1 MRHQRKVKKL
11 QRPAA
16 QRKALLSGLVADL
29 ITHKQIKTTLAKA
42 KAVRPFAEKMVTLGK
57 RGDIHSRR
65 LAVAFLRSKSVVTE
79 LFDVVAPL
87 AQNRVGGYTRIT
99 KLGQRLSDSAPVAFI
114 EWVDQPS
121 GSTTAAATIDDS
133 ANADADSPSPAAKKA
148 AKKAAAKKT
157 AKKATKK
164 TAKEAADNTDAP
176 E

>member
-16 QRKALLSGLVADL
+16 QRKALVSGLVADL

-57 RGDIHSRR
+57 RGDIHARR
-65 LAVAFLRSKSVVTE
+65 MAVAFLRSKSVVSE
-79 LFDVVAPL
+79 LFEVVAPL
-87 AQNRVGGYTRIT
+87 AKNRKGGYTRIT

-114 EWVDQPS
+114 EWVDQP
-121 GSTTAAATIDDS
+121 TAAPAAPATEK
-133 ANADADSPSPAAKKA
+133 PAEAEAEVKKPAAKKAPAKKA
-148 AKKAAAKKT
+148 AKKAA
-157 AKKATKK
+157 TKK
-164 TAKEAADNTDAP
+164 KEDT

>member
-16 QRKALLSGLVADL
+16 QRKALLSGLVSDL

-57 RGDIHSRR
+57 RGDLHARR
-65 LAVAFLRSKSVVTE
+65 IAVAFLRSKTVVTE
-79 LFDVVAPL
+79 LFDVIAPL
-87 AQNRVGGYTRIT
+87 AKNRPGGYTRIT

-114 EWVDQPS
+114 EWVDQPAADKS
-121 GSTTAAATIDDS
+121 IDTAAEPA
-133 ANADADSPSPAAKKA
+133 AKEKPAAKKA
-148 AKKAAAKKT
+148 AKKAPAKKAAKKT
-157 AKKATKK
+157 AAKKEEKE
-164 TAKEAADNTDAP
+164 AKEDA

>member
-57 RGDIHSRR
+57 RGDIHARR
-65 LAVAFLRSKSVVTE
+65 MAVAFLRSKSVVTE
-79 LFDVVAPL
+79 LFDVIAPL
-87 AQNRVGGYTRIT
+87 AKTRAGGYTRIT

-114 EWVDQPS
+114 EWVDQPAAQP
-121 GSTTAAATIDDS
+121 AAA
-133 ANADADSPSPAAKKA
+133 PAEEKPAEAATEEKPAAKKAPAKKA
-148 AKKAAAKKT
+148 AKKAT
-157 AKKATKK
+157 AKKP
-164 TAKEAADNTDAP
+164 DA